1 MKRIPSFLLILVF
14 VFVSAC
20 FLTYQITYTMTDNF
34 WKSRIDDML
43 TTADPDV
50 SDGFSELSE
59 TVSKNYLYPVDEKTL
74 TDGVMKGYVQ
84 ALPDD
89 FSMYMDEGE
98 YKCYFDFENA
108 ANNIGIGVNTMYDSS
123 LDGICII
130 NVYKGS
136 PAESAGI
143 VPGDLIVAVNGTPVK
158 QLGYYGVMA
167 ELGTGSE
174 GEKVDVTVR
183 KSEGTDVLLN
193 LSKSKVDV
201 KRIEGQRLKN
211 KIGLITIAGFEIGDE
226 EIFKEEMRTLI
237 TSDCEKFIID
247 VRNNSGGSIETISK
261 ILDFLVPE
269 GNMFTI
275 TDKSGAKNTIVS
287 DANSVPYPLAVIVN
301 ERTVCGAEVFASVLS
316 SAEITRVFGVQ
327 TYGKASNQSV
337 FKLSGGG
344 AVSLSTTKYMP
355 FPEVDLDINGVVP
368 DETVELP
375 DEAKSRFTTISPDED
390 SQLQAAIEYLKTQ
403 KLTVVKD

>member
-1 MKRIPSFLLILVF
+1 MKKNPSVLLIIIF
-14 VFVSAC
+14 IFVSAC
-20 FLTYQITYTMTDNF
+20 FLTYQITYTLTDNF

-43 TTADPDV
+43 TTSAPDI

-59 TVSKNYLYPVDEKTL
+59 TVSKNYLYSADEKTL
-74 TDGVMKGYVQ
+74 TEGVLNGYIQ

-89 FSMYMDEGE
+89 FSMYMDEEE
-98 YKCYFDFENA
+98 YRSYLDFETV

-143 VPGDLIVAVNGTPVK
+143 VPGDLIVAVGGVPVK

-174 GEKVDVTVR
+174 GEKVDITVR
-183 KSEGTDVLLN
+183 KNTGADVSLV
-193 LSKSKVDV
+193 LSKSKVDA
-201 KRIEGQRLKN
+201 KRIEGKRLKN
-211 KIGLITIAGFEIGDE
+211 KIGLITIAGFETGDE
-226 EIFKEEMRTLI
+226 EVFKEEMRTLI

-247 VRNNSGGSIETISK
+247 VRNNSGGSIEAISRM
-261 ILDFLVPE
+261 LDFLVPE

-287 DANSVPYPLAVIVN
+287 DANSVPYPLAVLVN

-316 SAEITRVFGVQ
+316 LGEGTRLFGVP

-337 FKLSGGG
+337 FKLSDGG
-344 AVSLSTTKYMP
+344 AVSISTTKYVP
-355 FPEVDLDINGVVP
+355 FPEVDFDIGGIVP
-368 DETVELP
+368 DETIELS
-375 DEAKSRFTTISPDED
+375 DEAKLRFTTLSPEED
-390 SQLQAAIEYLKTQ
+390 TQLQAAIEYLKTQ
-403 KLTVVKD
+403 ELTTVRD